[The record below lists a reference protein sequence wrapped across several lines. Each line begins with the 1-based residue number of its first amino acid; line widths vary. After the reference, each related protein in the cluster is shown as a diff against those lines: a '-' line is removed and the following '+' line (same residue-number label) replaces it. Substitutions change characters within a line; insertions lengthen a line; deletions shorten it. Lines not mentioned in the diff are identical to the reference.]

1 MRDRGTAKQRTDP
14 NEEKILVDAYG
25 RRIMIDANGK
35 KHYMNPTKGSQ
46 MRKDSK
52 APRGYAYYGGSEYE
66 DMFMMVNG
74 QPHLINDESLKL
86 KLNPL

>member
-1 MRDRGTAKQRTDP
+1 
-14 NEEKILVDAYG
+14 
-25 RRIMIDANGK
+25 MIDANGK